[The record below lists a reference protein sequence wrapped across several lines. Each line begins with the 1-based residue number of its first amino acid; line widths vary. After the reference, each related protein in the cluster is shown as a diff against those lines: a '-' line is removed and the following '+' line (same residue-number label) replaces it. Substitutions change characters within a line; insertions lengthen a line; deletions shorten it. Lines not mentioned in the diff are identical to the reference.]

1 MTACSGVAMPMH
13 ALRETCTR
21 MGLRY
26 QIGRGVMG
34 GVHVDLISCNFA
46 KPAQAG
52 CYVHMRVLKSSST
65 GKDRTANAAEHL
77 LVIDIEAK
85 SNTDRNAPRW
95 GRRARC
101 GK

>member
-1 MTACSGVAMPMH
+1 MTACSGVSMPMH

-26 QIGRGVMG
+26 QIVMG

-52 CYVHMRVLKSSST
+52 QAGCMWESTNPVLL
-65 GKDRTANAAEHL
+65 GR
-77 LVIDIEAK
+77 IEQLMQQ
-85 SNTDRNAPRW
+85 NTF
-95 GRRARC
+95 
-101 GK
+101 